1 MVTNRTGFSPS
12 VLSALYSTVIP
23 EYEKNLQQGEN
34 QEETLDH
41 ALILVNNVSRK
52 KLMASLPSLLS
63 TLAAMD
69 VPALPHKGYF
79 GNPFL
84 SARQRHRTLLRDLS
98 ELQHLFQWEKTEDR
112 ALPAGDGR

>member
-1 MVTNRTGFSPS
+1 MEALKQVYERISFLRDNGIKMKDIAARTGFSPS

-84 SARQRHRTLLRDLS
+84 SA
-98 ELQHLFQWEKTEDR
+98 
-112 ALPAGDGR
+112 